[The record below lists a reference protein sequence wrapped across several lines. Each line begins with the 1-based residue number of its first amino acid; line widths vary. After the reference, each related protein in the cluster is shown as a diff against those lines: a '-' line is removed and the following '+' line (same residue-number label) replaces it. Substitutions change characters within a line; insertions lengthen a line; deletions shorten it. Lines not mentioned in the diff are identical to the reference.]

1 MKCVPRLHFFDSDE
15 ITVFRMLGLA
25 RSWLNRPRR
34 ERKVGIV
41 KKGIGL
47 MIGIISLLGWG
58 VGFAFAGGETIEV
71 SVDELRQINERL
83 RQVEEALQTKEE
95 RIKRLESQLAEQ
107 PAQAPRA
114 AVSQLEEH
122 QTARLDALESQ
133 LSAPFGGEFSLM
145 PGGQSGPFR
154 TDDDFF
160 IAGALDI
167 PLFHRDPVFGQKLLG
182 EIMIGYGRS
191 TDTGVFTSPV
201 SVFLPTLGFSDEARI
216 VGNKVETKFLQVF
229 LGAKY
234 KLIDYGLERL
244 QDIVQPYVVTGLG
257 LNVIL
262 GRTTNTGIDTN
273 GDGTPDVSLSAL
285 GFPGGGIGGV
295 IPEAAELRGRG
306 LPTGQGNIKLAYSIG
321 GGIDVK
327 LTERIFIG
335 TDIRY
340 NFVDGP
346 GDYGTYTGKV
356 GFMW

>member
-1 MKCVPRLHFFDSDE
+1 M
-15 ITVFRMLGLA
+15 
-25 RSWLNRPRR
+25 W
-34 ERKVGIV
+34 RKSVGI
-41 KKGIGL
+41 
-47 MIGIISLLGWG
+47 MIGIVSLLGWSVAIALAG
-58 VGFAFAGGETIEV
+58 GGETVEV
-71 SVDELRQINERL
+71 SIDELRRINERL
-83 RQVEEALQTKEE
+83 RQVEEALQAKEE

-107 PAQAPRA
+107 PAPVP
-114 AVSQLEEH
+114 AVSQLEEQ

-154 TDDDFF
+154 MDDDFF

-201 SVFLPTLGFSDEARI
+201 SIFLPTLGFSDEARL
-216 VGNKVETKFLQVF
+216 VSNKVETKFLQVF

-257 LNVIL
+257 INVIL
-262 GRTTNTGIDTN
+262 GRTTNHGIDTN
-273 GDGTPDVSLSAL
+273 GDGKPDVSLGAL
-285 GFPGGGIGGV
+285 GFPGGAIGGV
-295 IPEAAELRGRG
+295 ISEATELHGRG

>member
-1 MKCVPRLHFFDSDE
+1 
-15 ITVFRMLGLA
+15 ML
-25 RSWLNRPRR
+25 
-34 ERKVGIV
+34 RKRVGILT
-41 KKGIGL
+41 GIV
-47 MIGIISLLGWG
+47 SLLGWSVSLALAG
-58 VGFAFAGGETIEV
+58 GGETVEV
-71 SVDELRQINERL
+71 SIEELRRINERL

-95 RIKRLESQLAEQ
+95 RIKRLESQLAEP
-107 PAQAPRA
+107 PAP
-114 AVSQLEEH
+114 AVSQLEEQ
-122 QTARLDALESQ
+122 QTARLKAFESQ

-145 PGGQSGPFR
+145 PGAQSGPFR
-154 TDDDFF
+154 MDDDFF

-201 SVFLPTLGFSDEARI
+201 SIFLPTLGFSEDARL
-216 VGNKVETKFLQVF
+216 VSNTVETKFLQVF

-234 KLIDYGLERL
+234 KLVDYGLERL
-244 QDIVQPYVVTGLG
+244 QNIVQPYVVTGLG
-257 LNVIL
+257 INVIL
-262 GRTTNTGIDTN
+262 GRTTNHGIDTD
-273 GDGTPDVSLSAL
+273 GDGKPDVSLGAL
-285 GFPGGGIGGV
+285 GFPGGAIGGV
-295 IPEAAELRGRG
+295 VPEAAELNGRG

-321 GGIDVK
+321 GGLDVK

-356 GFMW
+356 GFLW